1 LEADTLFD
9 TPKVGEPDATIEIT
23 AGIAQVNNSVALF
36 DRIRQGIAAIQ
47 AAHPADLAIDV
58 TTPTGMKQAIAGRAA
73 WRTPRIALGKAR
85 QEAKAPVLALGRQI
99 DAFAASVEA
108 QLRVGESHY
117 HQMIEAEEERRARE
131 REERARAE
139 QARIEGLRARVAA
152 ISGMAQRAVGM
163 APPEIEALIAD
174 LERTEI
180 TGFEEYAGMAYEAKD
195 GALRALRDLHA
206 KAVQS
211 QEQAAR
217 LAQLE
222 AEAAERNRVEAA
234 EREQRERRE
243 RQLREAETRMS
254 DAARELSDEI
264 RRIQRRGFSVSAQGM
279 LELVTL
285 IENIVIDDALG
296 RFGLDVQVVKDEA
309 LADLHQMH
317 AQKVQAEAELQAAR
331 AESERLERLAEQ
343 RRAELAKMEAL
354 QAGPAGDG
362 SQTPDGGTLDAP
374 AKAGRDAQESVVGA
388 GDARPCTDTV
398 AEAAQATAVGDE
410 GQGAHAEERAPE
422 PATVSLGK
430 IGQRLGFT
438 LTQAFVEG
446 TLGIPSTGRDK
457 RAVLWRE
464 SQWLEIKAALV
475 RHVEALA

>member
-1 LEADTLFD
+1 MNDQATIERADHAAA
-9 TPKVGEPDATIEIT
+9 PDATLEIT
-23 AGIAQVNNSVALF
+23 AGIASVQSSVALF
-36 DRIRQGIAAIQ
+36 DKIRAGIAAIQ
-47 AAHPADLAIDV
+47 AAHPANLAIDV
-58 TTPTGMKQAIAGRAA
+58 TTPAGMKQAIAGRAA

-117 HQMIEAEEERRARE
+117 DGMIEAEEQRRE
-131 REERARAE
+131 RVRAEQARAE
-139 QARIEGLRARVAA
+139 QARIDGLRARVAA
-152 ISGMAQRAVGM
+152 IGAIAQRAVGM
-163 APPEIEALIAD
+163 SPQGIEEQIAE

-180 TGFEEYAGMAYEAKD
+180 SGFDEYAGMAYEAKD
-195 GALRALRDLHA
+195 GALRALRELHA
-206 KAVQS
+206 SAVQR
-211 QEQAAR
+211 QQQAAR

-222 AEAAERNRVEAA
+222 AENLERQRREAA
-234 EREQRERRE
+234 EREQREQRE
-243 RQLREAETRMS
+243 RVLREAEAKMS
-254 DAARELSDEI
+254 AAARELSYEI

-285 IENIVIDDALG
+285 IENIVIDDTLG

-343 RRAELAKMEAL
+343 RRAEIARMDAL

-362 SQTPDGGTLDAP
+362 SQTPDGHGIADHSGEQPVFT
-374 AKAGRDAQESVVGA
+374 E
-388 GDARPCTDTV
+388 TI
-398 AEAAQATAVGDE
+398 
-410 GQGAHAEERAPE
+410 EEP
-422 PATVSLGK
+422 PPTVSLGK
-430 IGQRLGFT
+430 IAQRLGFT

>member
-1 LEADTLFD
+1 MEADTLFD
-9 TPKVGEPDATIEIT
+9 NPKVGEPDATVEIT
-23 AGIAQVNNSVALF
+23 AGIAQVNASVALF
-36 DRIRQGIAAIQ
+36 DKIRAGIAAIQ

-58 TTPTGMKQAIAGRAA
+58 TQAAGMKQAIAGRAA

-99 DAFAASVEA
+99 DAFAANVEA

-139 QARIEGLRARVAA
+139 QARIDGLRARVAA
-152 ISGMAQRAVGM
+152 ISGMAQRAAGM
-163 APPEIEALIAD
+163 APPEIEALIAE

-222 AEAAERNRVEAA
+222 AEVAERKRVETA
-234 EREQRERRE
+234 EREQRERV
-243 RQLREAETRMS
+243 LREAEAKTS
-254 DAARELSDEI
+254 AAARELSDEI

-285 IENIVIDDALG
+285 IENIVIDDTLG

-343 RRAELAKMEAL
+343 RRAELARMDAP
-354 QAGPAGDG
+354 QAGTAGDG

-374 AKAGRDAQESVVGA
+374 AKAGQDAPEGVLCA
-388 GDARPCTDTV
+388 GDAQPCTDTV

-410 GQGAHAEERAPE
+410 GQTAHAEERAVE

-430 IGQRLGFT
+430 IAQRLGFT

-475 RHVEALA
+475 RHIEALT